1 MPQIRHLHLA
11 AALVLGLCLAS
22 HTKAQPSNCTATA
35 PAYSAP
41 TFSGAAP
48 SEGYQI
54 MYHSMWEFIRDQYYD
69 PSRLKNWQNMEH
81 TYDNKVGTINDI
93 QLALKLL
100 AEASGDKWT
109 NFVSAQEMREQAAIQ
124 KQGQVIG
131 GLMLYRHGAHYKLD
145 VIHYGS
151 AAYGTPLR
159 ERDTISC
166 LNKVAL
172 DGLQR
177 QQVDSL
183 LRGNSGDKLLVDAT
197 SAADGSRYEVEL
209 TLAAVPKPEV
219 EARLLPDHLIYIRM
233 PSFSSEAYINDF
245 VDKFQELSNQDSG
258 QIKGLVLDLRNNLGG
273 ELPAATKFSSL
284 FLDESQIVTQSIVRG
299 SPTKPIAVA
308 KADQIAAKGKT
319 IDSGTVK
326 ILRQLPLVIL
336 ANGSSASAAE
346 ITISA
351 LQDNKRGTVIGVTT
365 FGKGVGYKTQPGP
378 IGGLM
383 SVTALKYLTPT
394 GNEVHERGIEPDISV
409 PVPANETKDIQLVAA
424 IAKLQE
430 QLATKP

>member
-1 MPQIRHLHLA
+1 MPKTRRLHFA
-11 AALVLGLCLAS
+11 AALALGLCLAS
-22 HTKAQPSNCTATA
+22 QTNAQPTTCTATA
-35 PAYSAP
+35 PAHTAP
-41 TFSGAAP
+41 AFSGEAP

-69 PSRLKNWQNMEH
+69 PTRLKNWQSMEH
-81 TYDNKVGTINDI
+81 TYDTKVGTINDI

-131 GLMLYRHGAHYKLD
+131 GLLLYRHGGHYKLD

-151 AAYGTPLR
+151 AAYGTALR
-159 ERDTISC
+159 ERDTINC

-177 QQVDSL
+177 EQVEFL
-183 LRGNSGDKLLVDAT
+183 LRGNSGDKLIVNAT
-197 SAADGSRYEVEL
+197 SATDGSQYEVEL
-209 TLAAVPKPEV
+209 TLTAVPKPVV
-219 EARLLPDHLIYIRM
+219 EAKLLPGNIIYIRM
-233 PSFSSEAYINDF
+233 PSFASEAYINDF
-245 VDKFQELSNQDSG
+245 IEKFQDLSNQDAG
-258 QIKGLVLDLRNNLGG
+258 QTKGMVLDLRNNLGG

-284 FLDESQIVTQSIVRG
+284 FLDESQIVTQSLVRG
-299 SPTKPIAVA
+299 SPIKHIAVA
-308 KADQIAAKGKT
+308 KADQIVAKGKT
-319 IDSGTVK
+319 INSGTVQ
-326 ILRQLPLVIL
+326 ILRKLPLVIL

-351 LQDNKRGTVIGVTT
+351 LQDNKRGTVVGVTT

-383 SVTALKYLTPT
+383 SVTALKYLTPN
-394 GNEVHERGIEPDISV
+394 GNEVHEQGIAPDIAV
-409 PVPANETKDIQLVAA
+409 PVPQNETSDIQLAAA
-424 IAKLQE
+424 IAKLKD
-430 QLATKP
+430 QLVIKP